1 MLFRGLLIRLC
12 VAQLLLAATGLCV
25 AKGKSPLLRH
35 TYFKESVSKLVYF
48 KNRSTILGLDK
59 AGGLLYR
66 STDFGES
73 WTKISDIAA
82 GQVSRL
88 YAHPH
93 EPKIA
98 YALTEDTQ
106 HWVTRDEGGSW
117 KPFSSPLPPTTS
129 GERPLAFHAE
139 RTGWILFTG
148 EKCVEEKSGW
158 WPFPRLICHDEAFYV
173 KDGFAQAVKDYKS
186 GDRTGSGI
194 TSLLGDDHP
203 IIKCLWARQT
213 KEFDAMAEE
222 AIFCLEIVT
231 RGPGGNS
238 NSENAKRQLNNESQT
253 LSLNYST
260 SLHPSQSQ
268 PTKLH
273 MRMLAGPEHQS
284 AYNFDADDGD
294 GLSVPLAE
302 AKQQISA
309 ALTKRDLADEIAGL
323 LDSQFARRTVQLIVS
338 ENFFSTKKT
347 VHFGSGND
355 GAGGDQ
361 AGGGVLAISV
371 LKNFVMAAIS
381 HAHSEEMDLFITMD
395 GHVWAESHLPLP
407 PGTQEDAY
415 TILESSAHA
424 VFVDVVTSPN
434 SVAGTLFRS
443 NSNGTYY
450 TQSLEHTHRSHNGL
464 VDVERVHG
472 VEGVVVANQVANW
485 DKLGHGLDSII
496 HREKLELK
504 TRISFNDGARWRFV
518 KPPERDID
526 GKKYGCSRD
535 AWQTGECALHLH
547 SVTSARSP
555 GHVFGSA
562 SSPGVI
568 LAVGSVGPKLL
579 PWRSCDTFLSRDGGI
594 SWKMVRR
601 GSHHVQLADSGSV
614 MVLADDKEPTDT
626 VFYSLDSGESWQ
638 GAALDAKTRI
648 RALFI
653 DDNGLSPVLLAIGT
667 ALDGSHANE
676 QVFVSIDFTK
686 SWSRQCAID
695 PSDPKAG
702 RDTESFVLVAHEDND
717 CILGHRSE
725 HIRRKP
731 SADCFMRLNQVLVPR
746 QTDCDCTAHDFECD
760 FNYSLGDKGR
770 CKLVGSEIVPHGQCQ
785 HPSDRFMASS
795 GYRLIPG
802 NTCIRN
808 SANEMDKPVE
818 KPCPRVQNPGSGE
831 HGHNDEDGGQVVL
844 GPVSHHTLVVSGDP
858 HIMTFPN
865 TTAFLLMTSEQALYR
880 SDDEG
885 ARWVPIDLAKSTG
898 NSKIGKPVYLAE
910 HAYHNSRAYVYT
922 ENDVLAFTSDR
933 GATWSIIGNLP
944 SPANGLHIRPIIDY
958 NPANPD
964 WLLFVGGTACPNC
977 HSEIWVTADHGKM
990 WSRITTHATKCLFA
1004 RSKEFS
1010 ELPEEAVICTNYRLT
1025 SGRENEQDLQDKQGS
1040 KRNPDNFVEIRVFP
1054 KPFTYSSFH
1063 AISLPSPEKSEILSF
1078 YIHGRFI
1085 VAAVLETVLDETG
1098 SEEAALKLFISD
1110 DGKTI
1115 HEARFPPGVN
1125 IKPEGFTLLPSY
1137 SGTILIDIEGAP
1149 NTGDPDWGTGWG
1161 TLFASN
1167 SNGTHFHMVLQHTN
1181 RNHMGLVDV
1190 ERVDGLRG
1198 MLIANQVA
1206 NAEALGRP
1214 GVRKEL
1220 RTVASWDNGRSWHP
1234 LEPPLKD
1241 SSGNEIDC
1249 IDCSLHL
1256 YSRSSMIKP
1265 GPQYGAKTAP
1275 GYLVGIGSVGTHLDR
1290 YTAARTY
1297 MSRDGGISW
1306 AEIRATQT
1314 QYEFGDHGALLM
1326 LIDDTGPTDTLHY
1339 SVNGGISWKSHR
1351 FTDNGVRVIVDRV
1364 TNGMDSGGQGL
1375 LIQAREIPASGGGT
1389 STDESMLVYVDF
1401 SKMFTRQCQ
1410 VETRDHSKSDFEL
1423 WTPRWGMDSG
1433 GRSDAICV
1441 LGSEISYWRRKPTAS
1456 CFVGNEFEPPM
1467 TSMRTCECTIQDFE
1481 CDEGFWLN
1489 DYGQC
1494 TLDGP
1499 DPYQP
1504 SDCRD
1509 GTTYKGRSGY
1519 TKIAQSQCTGGKD
1532 LSQPV
1537 ERICG
1542 RAGGMRATA
1551 MVLQSPVADIQYFKN
1566 SHHVVVRTEDNRIWA
1581 SLDEG
1586 AQWAEIEMPHV
1597 PGAARPVD
1605 GIAAIVRQPY
1615 FEDYTYFIPK
1625 KGSLAFYTDDEAR
1638 TVRALHLPT
1647 SPAHLYQP
1655 VLRFH
1660 PDYPDWLI
1668 FLGQPNESCESVDAS
1683 SCQVEAFVSRDHGAH
1698 WDALTA
1704 PLGPGGCSFLKTD
1717 RLVKVKQNAIVCGRH
1732 VNARDGGGDIVV
1744 SNNWFARNERVLVKR
1759 ATDFAI
1765 MGGFLVISQ
1774 DVDDG
1779 QALRMHISLD
1789 GETVAVANFPGNK
1802 LTVDSA
1808 YTVLDPP
1815 EGFEYR
1821 DERGYK
1827 RKMPG
1832 AGMMMHVT
1840 KSNHAGAE
1848 WGTIFTSNSN
1858 GTYYRQTLEFVNRD
1872 ENGLVD
1878 FERIRALEGVSIANI
1893 VANHEDVLK
1902 TNKPKRLQSMIT
1914 IDGGSRWHYLS
1925 VDGATHCHMTAPKS
1939 GNCALHLHGYT
1950 EVSDPE
1956 NIYSASGAVGLLM
1969 GVGTVG
1975 DSLGRIGQS
1984 DTYLSSD
1991 GGATWRL
1998 VRKGPMWHEFGDH
2011 GGIIVT
2017 ADRLHPVS
2025 EIEYSL
2031 DQAKTW
2037 QKMKLPDKALGM
2049 RVEFL
2054 TTTPDSTSRHFLLYG
2069 KKDGSHQGTIVGLDF
2084 TGAQPRLCKFD
2095 PLDEKKHENL
2105 DDFELFMPKPIDP
2118 SDDKDSCVL
2127 GRKVQYYRRTADR
2140 QCYVG
2145 DEFRPARFISE
2156 TCQCTMQDYECNHN
2170 FVREFSPDDPDALG
2184 RCVLIKGMQAPR
2196 TNCTEGQKDYFVIE
2210 SAYRKIPQSI
2220 CQNGLI
2226 LDRPKEVWCPGKARS
2241 VAIFWS
2247 LFLPVFF
2254 LSLAYVAYHTWRS
2267 RYPYLRLEDIGAAG
2281 ATAIRNWR
2289 PPTNPNAGVLQ
2300 QLQPVFF
2307 GAVSTA
2313 KAVGNAAKEGFLWS
2327 LDRAAPYLPSSIQRW
2342 SYEHPPRWGAQLS
2355 MDGRSRRAIR
2365 RGEGGNRFN
2374 YRPLGTNEAA
2384 SRIFGDFDDSVGLDI
2399 DTQNGSAVDEYDE
2412 FEAGFNHFLEEENV
2426 DSRNN
2431 LGIAAGE
2438 ADARIVDRQVLF
2450 ANTELSDEEDDDSAD
2465 VNNRRRS
2472 SESTGS

>member
-1 MLFRGLLIRLC
+1 M
-12 VAQLLLAATGLCV
+12 QLLLVTTGWCL
-25 AKGKSPLLRH
+25 ARGKSPTLRH

-48 KNRSTILGLDK
+48 KNRSTLLGLDK
-59 AGGLLYR
+59 TGGLLYR
-66 STDFGES
+66 STDYGES
-73 WTKISDIAA
+73 WTKVSDIKD
-82 GQVSRL
+82 GEVTRL

-98 YALTEDTQ
+98 YALTEGTQ
-106 HWVTRDEGGSW
+106 HWLTKDEGGSW
-117 KPFSSPLPPTTS
+117 QPFSTPLTPTTS

-139 RTGWILFTG
+139 RTSWILFTG
-148 EKCVEEKSGW
+148 EKCAEETGGW
-158 WPFPRLICHDEAFYV
+158 WPFPRLVCHDEAFYV
-173 KDGFAQAVKDYKS
+173 KDGFAQAVRDHKT
-186 GDRTGSGI
+186 GDLSGSGI
-194 TSLLGDDHP
+194 TSLLGDDHAVV
-203 IIKCLWARQT
+203 KCIWARQT

-231 RGPGGNS
+231 RGSGGGS
-238 NSENAKRQLNNESQT
+238 SNAKRHGAPQTFNSTSMRHSQT
-253 LSLNYST
+253 
-260 SLHPSQSQ
+260 QQ
-268 PTKLH
+268 QQQQKLH
-273 MRMLAGPEHQS
+273 VRMLTAGTQQHRS
-284 AYNFDADDGD
+284 AYSD
-294 GLSVPLAE
+294 
-302 AKQQISA
+302 
-309 ALTKRDLADEIAGL
+309 KRDLADEIAGL
-323 LDSQFARRTVQLIVS
+323 LDSQFVRRTVQLIVS
-338 ENFFSTKKT
+338 ENFFDSQKT

-355 GAGGDQ
+355 GTGGDQ

-371 LKNFVMAAIS
+371 LKNYIMVAIS

-424 VFVDVVTSPN
+424 VFVDVITSSN
-434 SVAGTLFRS
+434 SVVGTLLRS

-464 VDVERVHG
+464 VDIERVHG
-472 VEGVVVANQVANW
+472 VEGVVVANQVSNW
-485 DKLGHGLDSII
+485 EKIGHGLDSIV

-504 TRISFNDGARWRFV
+504 TRISFNDGARWRFLQ
-518 KPPERDID
+518 PPEKNID

-535 AWQTGECALHLH
+535 AWQTGDCALHLH
-547 SVTSARSP
+547 LVTSARSP
-555 GHVFGSA
+555 GHVLGSA
-562 SSPGVI
+562 SAPGVI
-568 LAVGSVGPKLL
+568 LAVGNVGPKLL
-579 PWRSCDTFLSRDGGI
+579 PWASCDTFLSRDGGI
-594 SWKMVRR
+594 SWKMVHK

-614 MVLADDKEPTDT
+614 MVLVDDKEPTD
-626 VFYSLDSGESWQ
+626 VFHYSLDSGETWQ
-638 GAALDAKTRI
+638 NVALETKARI

-653 DDNGLSPVLLAIGT
+653 DDDGLSPVLLAIGT
-667 ALDGSHANE
+667 AREGAHASE
-676 QVFVSIDFTK
+676 QVFVAVDFAKT
-686 SWSRQCAID
+686 WSRQCAID
-695 PSDPKAG
+695 PDDPKVG
-702 RDTESFVLVAHEDND
+702 KDTESFVLTAHEDND

-731 SADCFMRLNQVLVPR
+731 TADCFMRLDQTLVPR
-746 QTDCDCTAHDFECD
+746 QTDCDCSAHDFECD
-760 FNYSLGDKGR
+760 YNYAPDEKGR
-770 CKLVGSEIVPHGQCQ
+770 CQLVGNEVIPHGQCQ
-785 HPSDRFMASS
+785 RPSDRFMASP

-808 SANEMDKPVE
+808 AANDIDKPVE
-818 KPCPRVQNPGSGE
+818 KPCPRVQNPGSGDHDHE
-831 HGHNDEDGGQVVL
+831 GNDGGQVVL
-844 GPVSHHTLVVSGDP
+844 GPITHHTLVVSGDP
-858 HIMTFPN
+858 HIMAFPN

-880 SDDEG
+880 SDDKG
-885 ARWVPIDLAKSTG
+885 AKWVPIDLAKSTG

-910 HAYHNSRAYVYT
+910 HSYHSSRAYVYT
-922 ENDVLAFTSDR
+922 ENDVLAYTEDR
-933 GATWSIIGNLP
+933 GATWSIIRNLP
-944 SPANGLHIRPIIDY
+944 STANGLHIRPIIDF
-958 NPANPD
+958 NPVNPD
-964 WLLFVGGTACPNC
+964 WLLFVGGTPCPNC
-977 HSEIWVTADHGKM
+977 HSEIWVTANHGKK
-990 WSRITTHATKCLFA
+990 WTLIATHATKCLFA
-1004 RSKEFS
+1004 RSKEFM
-1010 ELPEEAVICTNYRLT
+1010 ELSEEAIVCTRYRLT
-1025 SGRENEQDLQDKQGS
+1025 SGKENEQDQQDQQGR
-1040 KRNPDNFVEIRVFP
+1040 KNPDNYVEMRVFS
-1054 KPFTYSSFH
+1054 KPFADSSSYV
-1063 AISLPSPEKSEILSF
+1063 IPLPNPEKSEIINF

-1085 VAAVLETVLDETG
+1085 VAAVLEAVLDETG
-1098 SEEAALKLFISD
+1098 RLETVLKMFVSD
-1110 DGKTI
+1110 DGKTF
-1115 HEARFPPGVN
+1115 HETRFPPGIN
-1125 IKPEGFTLLPSY
+1125 IRPEGFTLLPSY
-1137 SGTILIDIEGAP
+1137 SGTILIDVEGAP

-1198 MLIANQVA
+1198 TLIANQVA
-1206 NAEALGRP
+1206 NADALGKQ

-1234 LEPPLKD
+1234 LEAPLKD
-1241 SSGNEIDC
+1241 SSGNDIDC

-1256 YSRSSMIKP
+1256 YSRSSMLKM
-1265 GPQYGAKTAP
+1265 GSQYGAKTAP
-1275 GYLVGIGSVGTHLDR
+1275 GYLVGVGSVGAHLGR
-1290 YTAARTY
+1290 YTSARTY
-1297 MSRDGGISW
+1297 MSRDGGITW

-1326 LIDDTGPTDTLHY
+1326 LIDDVGPTDTLYY
-1339 SVNGGISWKSHR
+1339 STDNGITWKTYR

-1375 LIQAREIPASGGGT
+1375 LIQAREISASGGGA
-1389 STDESMLVYVDF
+1389 SIDESMLVYVDF
-1401 SKMFTRQCQ
+1401 SKLFSRQCQ

-1433 GRSDAICV
+1433 GRSAAICV
-1441 LGSEISYWRRKPTAS
+1441 LGTETSYWRRKPTSS
-1456 CFVGNEFEPPM
+1456 CYVGNEFEPPM
-1467 TSMRTCECTIQDFE
+1467 TSARTCECTIQDFE

-1494 TLDGP
+1494 ALDGP

-1509 GTTYKGRSGY
+1509 GTTYSGRSGY
-1519 TKIAQSQCTGGKD
+1519 TKITQSQCTGGKD
-1532 LSQPV
+1532 LSLPV
-1537 ERICG
+1537 DRICG
-1542 RAGGMRATA
+1542 RAGGMRASA
-1551 MVLQSPVADIQYFKN
+1551 LVLQSPVADIQYFKN
-1566 SHHVVVRTEDNRIWA
+1566 SHHVIIRTEDDRIWS

-1586 AQWAEIEMPHV
+1586 TQWAEIEMPAV
-1597 PGAARPVD
+1597 PGTVRPD
-1605 GIAAIVRQPY
+1605 GVSAIVRQPY

-1625 KGSLAFYTDDEAR
+1625 KGALAYYTDDEAR
-1638 TVRALHLPT
+1638 TIRALHLPT

-1683 SCQVEAFVSRDHGAH
+1683 NCQVEAFVSRDHGAH
-1698 WDALTA
+1698 WSALSA
-1704 PLGPGGCSFLKTD
+1704 PLGPGGCAFLKTD
-1717 RLVKVKQNAIVCGRH
+1717 RLTQAKQNTIICGRH
-1732 VNARDGGGDIVV
+1732 MDAHDGGGDIVV
-1744 SNNWFARNERVLVKR
+1744 SNDWFTRNERVLVKK

-1789 GETVAVANFPGNK
+1789 GETAAVANFPGNK

-1827 RKMPG
+1827 QKMPG

-1848 WGTIFTSNSN
+1848 WGTIYTSNSN
-1858 GTYYRQTLEFVNRD
+1858 GTYYRQTLEHVNRD

-1878 FERIRALEGVSIANI
+1878 FERIRALEGVSIANV

-1914 IDGGSRWHYLS
+1914 IDGGSRWHYLP
-1925 VDGATHCHMTAPKS
+1925 VEGNTHCHMTAPKS
-1939 GNCALHLHGYT
+1939 GSCALHLHGYT

-1975 DSLGRIGQS
+1975 DSLGRLGQS
-1984 DTYLSSD
+1984 DTYLSAD

-1998 VRKGPMWHEFGDH
+1998 VHKGPMWHEFGDH

-2017 ADRLHPVS
+2017 ADRLRPVS

-2031 DQAKTW
+2031 DQGKTW
-2037 QKMKLPDKALGM
+2037 QKLSLPDKARSM

-2069 KKDGSHQGTIVGLDF
+2069 KKDGSNQGIVVGLDF
-2084 TGAQPRLCKFD
+2084 TGAQPRMCKFD
-2095 PLDEKKHENL
+2095 PLDEKKHQNQ
-2105 DDFELFMPKPIDP
+2105 DDFELFTPKPIDP
-2118 SDDKDSCVL
+2118 NDDKDACVL
-2127 GRKVQYYRRTADR
+2127 GRKVQYYRRIADH

-2145 DEFRPARFISE
+2145 EEFRPARFISE
-2156 TCQCTMQDYECNHN
+2156 TCECTMQDYECNHN
-2170 FVREFSPDDPDALG
+2170 FVREFSADDPNALG

-2196 TNCTEGQKDYFVIE
+2196 TNCTAGHKDYFVIE
-2210 SAYRKIPQSI
+2210 AAYRKIPQSI
-2220 CQNGLI
+2220 CKNGLI

-2254 LSLAYVAYHTWRS
+2254 LSLAYVAYHTWRN

-2289 PPTNPNAGVLQ
+2289 PPNPDAGVLQ

-2307 GAVSTA
+2307 GAVATA

-2327 LDRAAPYLPSSIQRW
+2327 LDRAAPYLPGSIQRW

-2365 RGEGGNRFN
+2365 RGDGGNRYN

-2384 SRIFGDFDDSVGLDI
+2384 SRIFGDHEESVGVDI
-2399 DTQNGSAVDEYDE
+2399 DSRTGTVIDEYDEYDE

-2426 DSRNN
+2426 DSQNN
-2431 LGIAAGE
+2431 LGIGARE
-2438 ADARIVDRQVLF
+2438 ADARMVDRQVLF
-2450 ANTELSDEEDDDSAD
+2450 ANTELSDDDDD
-2465 VNNRRRS
+2465 VDESGRDVGS
-2472 SESTGS
+2472 DISDSVSEREQSR